1 MTKHE
6 SSMTTMLLYSM
17 LLGKLK
23 DYCLAFVFFY
33 IDWEVRIKF
42 LLSDFKLH
50 TKMYLKFLADDRY
63 EWQSMQL
70 RILIFPL

>member
-1 MTKHE
+1 
-6 SSMTTMLLYSM
+6 MLLYSM

-23 DYCLAFVFFY
+23 DYCLAFVSFY

-42 LLSDFKLH
+42 LLSAFKFN
-50 TKMYLKFLADDRY
+50 TKMYLKIITDDRY

-70 RILIFPL
+70 RI